1 MTADSKAEYAVG
13 YKKPPLHT
21 RFKKGNPGGRPRAA
35 RPEPRCSRIFPPKR
49 EFSGCGGR
57 PRLGEVFVNPGTG
70 ARPVLAQD
78 RIGSTVR
85 TGRRGSTGGAAS
97 GRHELVNHHGSSDM
111 IGIMPL
117 HAPTPL
123 HPGEGTHLVVIL
135 AGPTASGKSALALA
149 LAENL
154 GGVVIN
160 ADSLQC
166 YRDLRILTARPDPAA
181 EALAPHRLYGFL
193 DAADPGS
200 AGRWRASAMAEIAAA
215 TAAGRLP
222 IVVGGTGL
230 YLRALTL
237 GLAPIPEIPDEVR
250 QEARA
255 LFRAVGGSAFRQRL
269 ERLDR
274 AAAERLA
281 PGDAQRLL
289 RAYEVVRA
297 TGRPI
302 GWWCRQPHGAPAGRF
317 ATILLMPPRAALYA
331 GVNARFTAMIDT
343 GGLDEAAA
351 LLSRRLDPG
360 LPAMKAAGLPQL
372 FAHLQGAIGLDEA
385 IAAGQRATRRYA
397 KRQMTW
403 FRHQSHPD
411 LIFAEQFSERI
422 VPVVRQFINDTL
434 LTGRA

>member
-1 MTADSKAEYAVG
+1 
-13 YKKPPLHT
+13 
-21 RFKKGNPGGRPRAA
+21 
-35 RPEPRCSRIFPPKR
+35 
-49 EFSGCGGR
+49 
-57 PRLGEVFVNPGTG
+57 
-70 ARPVLAQD
+70 
-78 RIGSTVR
+78 
-85 TGRRGSTGGAAS
+85 
-97 GRHELVNHHGSSDM
+97 M
-111 IGIMPL
+111 IGVMPL

-123 HPGEGTHLVVIL
+123 HRGEGTRLVVIL

-149 LAENL
+149 LAEDL
-154 GGVVIN
+154 GGTVIN

-166 YRDLRILTARPDPAA
+166 YRDLSILTARPDPAA
-181 EALAPHRLYGFL
+181 EARAPHRLYGFL
-193 DAADPGS
+193 DADDPGS
-200 AGRWRASAMAEIAAA
+200 AGRWRAAALAEIGAA
-215 TAAGRLP
+215 TAARRLP
-222 IVVGGTGL
+222 IVVGGSGL
-230 YLRALTL
+230 YLRALTR
-237 GLAPIPEIPDEVR
+237 GLAPIPEIPDWVR

-255 LFRAVGGSAFRQRL
+255 LFAAVGGGPFRLRL

-281 PGDAQRLL
+281 PGDSQRLL

-302 GWWCRQPHGAPAGRF
+302 GWWREQRHDVPTGRF

-331 GVNARFTAMIDT
+331 AVNARFAAMIDK

-360 LPAMKAAGLPQL
+360 LPVMKAAGLPEL
-372 FAHLQGAIGLDEA
+372 FAHLRGAIGLGEA

-403 FRHQSHPD
+403 FCHQSQPD
-411 LIFAEQFSERI
+411 LIVAEQFSERI
-422 VPVVRQFINDTL
+422 MPIMRQFINNAL

>member
-1 MTADSKAEYAVG
+1 
-13 YKKPPLHT
+13 
-21 RFKKGNPGGRPRAA
+21 
-35 RPEPRCSRIFPPKR
+35 
-49 EFSGCGGR
+49 
-57 PRLGEVFVNPGTG
+57 
-70 ARPVLAQD
+70 
-78 RIGSTVR
+78 
-85 TGRRGSTGGAAS
+85 
-97 GRHELVNHHGSSDM
+97 
-111 IGIMPL
+111 
-117 HAPTPL
+117 
-123 HPGEGTHLVVIL
+123 
-135 AGPTASGKSALALA
+135 LALA
-149 LAENL
+149 LAGDL
-154 GGVVIN
+154 GGTVIN

-166 YRDLRILTARPDPAA
+166 YRDLSILTARPDPAA
-181 EALAPHRLYGFL
+181 EVRAPHRLYGFL

-200 AGRWRASAMAEIAAA
+200 AGRWRGSALAEIAAA
-215 TAAGRLP
+215 AAAGRLP

-230 YLRALTL
+230 YLRALTG
-237 GLAPIPEIPDEVR
+237 GLAPIPEIPDRIR

-255 LFRAVGGSAFRQRL
+255 LFRAEGGAAFRLRL

-274 AAAERLA
+274 AATERLA

-331 GVNARFTAMIDT
+331 AVNARFAAMIEK

-360 LPAMKAAGLPQL
+360 LPAMKAAGLPEL
-372 FAHLQGAIGLDEA
+372 FAHLRGTVGLCEA

-397 KRQMTW
+397 KRQITW

-411 LIFAEQFSERI
+411 LILAEQFSERI
-422 VPVVRQFINDTL
+422 MPDVRQFINNTL
-434 LTGRA
+434 LTSRT